1 MAAIQTF
8 GWMTTLMAK
17 GASKF
22 ITEDDLPS
30 LVPSDESENL
40 GNRLQ
45 KYLIKYGVWK
55 SLFLAYGG
63 PYLVAVILKVFQ
75 VSYFTHQYNEFSS
88 WVRIVW
94 LSCNRNFFAGC

>member
-1 MAAIQTF
+1 
-8 GWMTTLMAK
+8 MTDLMAK

-45 KYLIKYGVWK
+45 RYLVKYGVWR
-55 SLFLAYGG
+55 SLALAYGG
-63 PYLVAVILKVFQ
+63 PFFLAAFIKIIQ
-75 VSYFTHQYNEFSS
+75 VSEARTQISGSDH
-88 WVRIVW
+88 
-94 LSCNRNFFAGC
+94 LH